1 MYYEN
6 VRDLVLKCSN
16 FSLSVNEQSENNL
29 FGPCDFV
36 GFVQEKNWACLNL
49 VFARFFVS
57 FSIQFKVIC
66 QKEGKLRSP
75 ITKMQMARENF
86 KYNVSKS
93 VSNFPAEQTVYHLIH
108 FN

>member
-36 GFVQEKNWACLNL
+36 GFVQEKN
-49 VFARFFVS
+49 
-57 FSIQFKVIC
+57 
-66 QKEGKLRSP
+66 
-75 ITKMQMARENF
+75 
-86 KYNVSKS
+86 
-93 VSNFPAEQTVYHLIH
+93 
-108 FN
+108 